1 MARQTQLSS
10 LDRSRYPEYSADLEP
25 SNPSQSQP
33 ASGINLGS
41 SLSSFQSLLNRTVV
55 EVLEGTGAS
64 AVAVALAEG
73 ANGMACR
80 ASVGANSPGLGTRV
94 DVESGLSGEC
104 VRSGSTMRCD
114 NAESDPRVN
123 SAACQRLGIR
133 SIVATPIQVDSEVVG
148 IIEAFSDKADAFG
161 QQDAKTLE
169 HAARKIAEASGQRS
183 SATPPPKIEPE
194 TIADTTPEAAREAPS
209 IATPQT
215 AARPPIRTT
224 RSIPPHVAFAVSV
237 ILLLAIG
244 VWSLWPRGPRRS
256 SILRPSHQPVAIP
269 AKAEPPATASTSESP
284 GEAPKVMSSGR
295 NKVSKQS
302 ALTVKAKQ
310 SLGDL
315 RPQVGRVASGTQS
328 NTQTLPVSDVPPP
341 SLIFSSNAGAVPPP
355 VIRNIVE
362 PSTAKLQGP
371 RMSTGIEEGKLIRRI
386 EPRYPNLALSSHIQG
401 TVVLEATITRDGSVS
416 GVRPIT
422 GNALLMNSAVNAVKQ
437 WRYTPYKLNGQPL
450 DVQTRITL
458 NFALP

>member
-1 MARQTQLSS
+1 
-10 LDRSRYPEYSADLEP
+10 
-25 SNPSQSQP
+25 
-33 ASGINLGS
+33 
-41 SLSSFQSLLNRTVV
+41 
-55 EVLEGTGAS
+55 
-64 AVAVALAEG
+64 
-73 ANGMACR
+73 
-80 ASVGANSPGLGTRV
+80 
-94 DVESGLSGEC
+94 
-104 VRSGSTMRCD
+104 
-114 NAESDPRVN
+114 
-123 SAACQRLGIR
+123 
-133 SIVATPIQVDSEVVG
+133 
-148 IIEAFSDKADAFG
+148 
-161 QQDAKTLE
+161 
-169 HAARKIAEASGQRS
+169 
-183 SATPPPKIEPE
+183 
-194 TIADTTPEAAREAPS
+194 
-209 IATPQT
+209 
-215 AARPPIRTT
+215 
-224 RSIPPHVAFAVSV
+224 
-237 ILLLAIG
+237 
-244 VWSLWPRGPRRS
+244 
-256 SILRPSHQPVAIP
+256 
-269 AKAEPPATASTSESP
+269 
-284 GEAPKVMSSGR
+284 MSSGR

-302 ALTVKAKQ
+302 ALTVKSNQ

-315 RPQVGRVASGTQS
+315 RPQVGRVASGIQS

-371 RMSTGIEEGKLIRRI
+371 RTSTGIEEGKLIRRI